1 LLVFSMKGGNKLLK
15 KECGCKRC

>member
-1 LLVFSMKGGNKLLK
+1 VKGGNKLLK